1 MLASFIY
8 LKGGDYVLPRL
19 INENLLAIA
28 MKYHCLTDGFRYV
41 AAGRLELGRDGA
53 KQEQLEREC
62 ICSSLT
68 LTRLTRLFRANHD
81 NFRKLAIE
89 KARQHYKK
97 RGFKFLLDR
106 YERT

>member
-1 MLASFIY
+1 LYPFIY

-41 AAGRLELGRDGA
+41 AAGRSELGRDGA
-53 KQEQLEREC
+53 KHEQLASEYSC
-62 ICSSLT
+62 GSVT
-68 LTRLTRLFRANHD
+68 LTGSQNNFEPTTTAFESLRSKQPD
-81 NFRKLAIE
+81 NFTK
-89 KARQHYKK
+89 Q